1 MTNARNGEEAMP
13 RQGLVMVAVADGIA
27 RVTLN
32 RPERL
37 NALDDALGR
46 ELADAFERL
55 ASDPA
60 LHVVTLMGA
69 GRAFM
74 AGGDVAKFKA
84 AGEQAPE
91 AVGAMIAL
99 FHRIIRCI
107 RAMDAVVVAGVHG
120 AAAGGGLG
128 LALACD
134 FVIAAEDA
142 LFVPAYTKLGTNP
155 DGGTTSSVTRL
166 IGPRHALE
174 WLMLGDTKDARA
186 AERLGLVNRVVGND
200 ELAAEVEALAR
211 RIAAG
216 PRQAYASLKRLIDQA
231 PNTPFDVQ
239 LDAERAGFVKAAGTR
254 DFREGVAAF
263 LERRPP
269 QFGKK

>member
-1 MTNARNGEEAMP
+1 MP
-13 RQGLVMVAVADGIA
+13 QSDLVLVAVADGVA

-46 ELADAFERL
+46 ELADVMERL
-55 ASDPA
+55 ARDPA
-60 LHVVTLMGA
+60 LRVVALTGA

-74 AGGDVAKFKA
+74 AGGDVGIFKA
-84 AGEQAPE
+84 AGERAPE
-91 AVGAMIAL
+91 IVGALIGS
-99 FHRIIRCI
+99 FHRIIRNI
-107 RAMDAVVVAGVHG
+107 RGMDAIVIAGVHG
-120 AAAGGGLG
+120 AVAGGGLG

-134 FVIAAEDA
+134 FVLAAEDA

-166 IGPRHALE
+166 IGPRRALE
-174 WLMLGDTKDARA
+174 WLMLGDTMDARA
-186 AERLGLVNRVVGND
+186 AEWLGLVNRVVGND
-200 ELAAEVEALAR
+200 QLAAEVEALAQ
-211 RIAAG
+211 RIAGG

-231 PNTPFDVQ
+231 PNTPFDAQ
-239 LDAERAGFVKAAGTR
+239 LDAERAGFVKAAGTP

-269 QFGKK
+269 QFDKSER